1 MIASHSER
9 GQVLPLIAVSLA
21 VLMLFAGLA
30 VDVGYWSYQQR
41 QQQNAADAAA
51 LGGAQA
57 LLAAGCSSA
66 TSAQTAGQHD
76 AQANG
81 YTNGSGGVTVTI
93 NSPSVIG
100 PYAGQSCSVSAVVTN
115 TKVNRFFTGMLGQG
129 KTIPVSTQAVA
140 TLISNNNG
148 CIFLMDPTKTFQLNG
163 VNITAPTCGIMA
175 NSSMVQTNG
184 GTVSVAGFGYA
195 QSLQNNA
202 TSFPKATPQKIP
214 TFADPCSEITGC
226 SYLAANPQPTS
237 NCQSVQL
244 NGGSKTINGGTI
256 SNPVCFSQ
264 IQVNGGTLTMTSG
277 IYTMTGIF
285 QQNGG
290 SVVGSNVTF
299 YNAPGG
305 SLQFNGSSEAFTP
318 MTTGPTA
325 GVLVYQVP
333 SNTNIVQFNGGTNSL
348 GGLIYAPGAMGQ
360 VNGTGGQYAVMVF
373 DTMQFNG
380 TNTADYAGPTTG
392 NSLIKNPTLAQ

>member
-1 MIASHSER
+1 MIAAHSER
-9 GQVLPLIAVSLA
+9 GQVLPLIAVCLA

-57 LLAAGCSSA
+57 LLAAGCSGVSA
-66 TSAQTAGQHD
+66 AQTAGQHD

-81 YTNGSGGVTVTI
+81 YTNGSGGVSVTI
-93 NSPSVIG
+93 NSPSVVG
-100 PYAGQSCSVSAVVTN
+100 RYAGQSCSVSAVVTN
-115 TKVNRFFTGMLGQG
+115 TKVNRFFTGMLGQE

-163 VNITAPTCGIMA
+163 VNINAPTCGIMA
-175 NSSMVQTNG
+175 DSSMVQTNG
-184 GTVSVAGFGYA
+184 GTVTIAGFGYS

-214 TFADPCSEITGC
+214 TFADPCAEITGC
-226 SYLAANPQPTS
+226 AYLAANPEPTTGCTS
-237 NCQSVQL
+237 YQL
-244 NGGSKTINGGTI
+244 NGGTGSINAGPTG
-256 SNPVCFSQ
+256 VKCFSQ
-264 IQVNGGTLTMTSG
+264 IQVNGGSLTMGPG
-277 IYTMTGIF
+277 IYVMTGIF

-290 SVVGSNVTF
+290 TVVGSNVTF

-305 SLQFNGSSEAFTP
+305 SEQFNGSSEAFTP
-318 MTTGPTA
+318 ENSGPTA

-333 SNTNIVQFNGGTNSL
+333 SNTNIVQFNGGSNTLS
-348 GGLIYAPGAMGQ
+348 GLVYAPGATGQ

-373 DTMQFNG
+373 GTMQFNG
-380 TNTADYAGPTTG
+380 TNTADYSGPTTG

>member
-9 GQVLPLIAVSLA
+9 GQVLPLIAVCLA
-21 VLMLFAGLA
+21 ALMLFAGLA

-57 LLAAGCSSA
+57 LLAAGCSGVSA
-66 TSAQTAGQHD
+66 AQTAGQHD

-81 YTNGSGGVTVTI
+81 YTNGTGGVSVTI

-163 VNITAPTCGIMA
+163 VNINAPTCGIMA
-175 NSSMVQTNG
+175 DSSFVQTNG
-184 GTVSVAGFGYA
+184 GTVTIAGFGYS

-202 TSFPKATPQKIP
+202 TSFPKATPQKVP
-214 TFADPCSEITGC
+214 TFADPCPEITGC
-226 SYLAANPQPTS
+226 AYLAANPQPTT
-237 NCQSVQL
+237 NCQSVQV
-244 NGGSKTINGGTI
+244 NGGSQTIYGNK
-256 SNPVCFSQ
+256 CYSQ
-264 IQVNGGTLTMTSG
+264 IQVNGGSLTMMPG

-290 SVVGSNVTF
+290 AVIGNNVTF

-305 SLQFNGSSEAFTP
+305 SEQFNGSSEAFTAENS
-318 MTTGPTA
+318 GPTA
-325 GVLVYQVP
+325 GVLVYQIP

-348 GGLIYAPGAMGQ
+348 SGLIYAPGATGQ

-373 DTMQFNG
+373 GTMQFNG
-380 TNTADYAGPTTG
+380 TNTADYSGPTTG
-392 NSLIKNPTLAQ
+392 NSLIRNPTLAQ

>member
-1 MIASHSER
+1 MTTAHSER
-9 GQVLPLIAVSLA
+9 GQVLPLIAVCLA
-21 VLMLFAGLA
+21 ALMLFAGIA

-57 LLAAGCSSA
+57 LLAAGCSGVSA
-66 TSAQTAGQHD
+66 AQTAGQHD

-81 YTNGSGGVTVTI
+81 YTNGSGGVSVTI

-163 VNITAPTCGIMA
+163 VNINAPTCGIMA

-184 GTVSVAGFGYA
+184 GTVTIAGFGYA

-214 TFADPCSEITGC
+214 TFADPCAEIVGC
-226 SYLAANPQPTS
+226 AYLAANPQPTS
-237 NCQSVQL
+237 SCGTVQV
-244 NGGSKTINGGTI
+244 NGGSKTINPG
-256 SNPVCFSQ
+256 CYSQ
-264 IQVNGGTLTMTSG
+264 IQVNGGTLSMTAG

-299 YNAPGG
+299 YNAAGG
-305 SLQFNGSSEAFTP
+305 SEQFNGSSEAFTP
-318 MTTGPTA
+318 ENSGPTA
-325 GVLVYQVP
+325 GVLVYQIP

-348 GGLIYAPGAMGQ
+348 GGLIYAPGATGQ

-373 DTMQFNG
+373 ATMQFNG
-380 TNTADYAGPTTG
+380 TNTADYSGPTTG
-392 NSLIKNPTLAQ
+392 NSLIRNPTLAQ